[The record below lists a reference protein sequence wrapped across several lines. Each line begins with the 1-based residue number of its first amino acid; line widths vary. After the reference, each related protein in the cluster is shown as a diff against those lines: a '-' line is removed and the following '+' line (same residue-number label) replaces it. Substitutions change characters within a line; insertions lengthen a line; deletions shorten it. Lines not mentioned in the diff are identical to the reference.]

1 MKLRLKENP
10 REWYKFAALASIF
23 IGIAGLLLRRR
34 GILTVPLWT
43 LGLPAAIALAIGCLR
58 PRWLR
63 AIYRMAMTAS
73 HRIGRIMGVLLLS
86 LFFLFIVTPMG
97 LVLRLSGKDLLEL
110 KRTNRTSYWHTA
122 KNQREL
128 NRLF

>member
-23 IGIAGLLLRRR
+23 AGIAVLLLRRR
-34 GILTVPLWT
+34 GIVAIPLWT
-43 LGLPAAIALAIGCLR
+43 VLLPAVLAFAVGWVR

-73 HRIGRIMGVLLLS
+73 HRFGGVMGILLLS
-86 LFFLFIVTPMG
+86 LFFLLIVTPLG
-97 LVLRLSGKDLLEL
+97 LLLRLSGKDLLNL
-110 KRTNRTSYWHTA
+110 KRTNATTYWRTA

-128 NRLF
+128 ERLF